1 MKKSK
6 YQFYYEIAPKLFLHY
21 NSISNCFLLL
31 KEDNHNE
38 YENESVEEL
47 KLRNIGLYRSLVKK
61 YFIVKD
67 AFQET
72 DFVLSRKKKLICLL
86 LFAYQLHMC
95 A

>member
-47 KLRNIGLYRSLVKK
+47 KLRNIGLYR
-61 YFIVKD
+61 Y
-67 AFQET
+67 
-72 DFVLSRKKKLICLL
+72 
-86 LFAYQLHMC
+86 LFKYQLLQKELNGEH
-95 A
+95 ALF